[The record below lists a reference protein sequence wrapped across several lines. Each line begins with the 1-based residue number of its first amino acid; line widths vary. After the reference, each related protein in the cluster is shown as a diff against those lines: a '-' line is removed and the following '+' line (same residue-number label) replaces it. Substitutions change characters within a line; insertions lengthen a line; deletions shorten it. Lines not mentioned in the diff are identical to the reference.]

1 MIVRNIEWD
10 LGYMTIDA
18 GYCSNVDVYVSDR
31 SRISTVLGPDGEPLI
46 FTPESNFG
54 FDLTPR

>member
-10 LGYMTIDA
+10 LWCLPIDT
-18 GYCSNVDVYVSDR
+18 GYCSNVDVHVSDR

-46 FTPESNFG
+46 LTPEINFG